1 MPRYPQ
7 HKAELMGGRVA
18 ISPQQAVIPS
28 DLNQTLIGAKTA
40 QEIGWTK

>member
-18 ISPQQAVIPS
+18 ISPQQAVIPA
-28 DLNQTLIGAKTA
+28 DLSQTLIGAKTA
-40 QEIGWTK
+40 QEIGWMK